1 MNRLL
6 IVTHSTLAQG
16 LYETL
21 SFFMGKLENVEYLN
35 AYVENND
42 IRMEFERKV
51 SSYGNDNVIVLTDIP
66 GGSVNQIAME
76 LMPKYGYHLVTGT
89 NLSMLLELAL
99 KQNDL
104 STEEIKEIVE
114 SSRSNVLYMNDLSI
128 ASTDNDDDL

>member
-21 SFFMGKLENVEYLN
+21 SFFMGKLDNVEYIN

-42 IRMEFERKV
+42 IRVVFENKIQ
-51 SSYGNDNVIVLTDIP
+51 SYGYDNVIVLTDIP

-89 NLSMLLELAL
+89 NLSMVLELAL
-99 KQNDL
+99 KQNEL
-104 STEEIKEIVE
+104 SNEEIKEIVDN
-114 SSRSNVLYMNDLSI
+114 SRNNVLYMNDLSI
-128 ASTDNDDDL
+128 ASTENDDL

>member
-21 SFFMGKLENVEYLN
+21 SFFMGKLDNVEYIN

-42 IRMEFERKV
+42 IRVVFENKIQ
-51 SSYGNDNVIVLTDIP
+51 SYGDDNVIVLTDIP
-66 GGSVNQIAME
+66 GGSVNQIALE

-89 NLSMLLELAL
+89 NLSMVLELAL
-99 KQNDL
+99 KQNEL
-104 STEEIKEIVE
+104 SNEEIKEIVDN
-114 SSRSNVLYMNDLSI
+114 SRNNVLYMNDLSI
-128 ASTDNDDDL
+128 ASTENDDL

>member
-21 SFFMGKLENVEYLN
+21 SFFMGKLDNVEYIN

-42 IRMEFERKV
+42 IRVVFENKIQ
-51 SSYGNDNVIVLTDIP
+51 SYGDDNVIVLTDIP

-89 NLSMLLELAL
+89 NLSMVLELAL
-99 KQNDL
+99 KQNEL
-104 STEEIKEIVE
+104 SNEEIKEIVDN
-114 SSRSNVLYMNDLSI
+114 SRNNVLYMNDLSI
-128 ASTDNDDDL
+128 ASTENDDL

>member
-21 SFFMGKLENVEYLN
+21 SFFMGKLDNVEYIN

-42 IRMEFERKV
+42 IRVVFENKIQ
-51 SSYGNDNVIVLTDIP
+51 SYGDDNVIVLTDIP

-89 NLSMLLELAL
+89 NLSMVLELAL
-99 KQNDL
+99 KQNEL
-104 STEEIKEIVE
+104 SHEEIKEIVDN
-114 SSRSNVLYMNDLSI
+114 SRNNVLYMNDLSI
-128 ASTDNDDDL
+128 ASTENDDL

>member
-21 SFFMGKLENVEYLN
+21 SFFMGKLDYVEYIN

-42 IRMEFERKV
+42 IRLVFENKIQ
-51 SSYGNDNVIVLTDIP
+51 SEGDDNVIVLTDIP

-89 NLSMLLELAL
+89 NLSMVLELAL
-99 KQNDL
+99 KQNEL
-104 STEEIKEIVE
+104 SNEEIKEIVDN
-114 SSRSNVLYMNDLSI
+114 SRNNVLYMNDLSI
-128 ASTDNDDDL
+128 ASTENDDL

>member
-6 IVTHSTLAQG
+6 IETHSTLAQG

-21 SFFMGKLENVEYLN
+21 SFFMGKLDNVEYIN

-42 IRMEFERKV
+42 IRVVFENKIQ
-51 SSYGNDNVIVLTDIP
+51 SYGDDNVIVLTDIP

-89 NLSMLLELAL
+89 NLSMVLELAL
-99 KQNDL
+99 KQNEL
-104 STEEIKEIVE
+104 SNEEIKEIVDN
-114 SSRSNVLYMNDLSI
+114 SRNNVLYMNDLSI
-128 ASTDNDDDL
+128 ASTENDDL

>member
-1 MNRLL
+1 MNRIL

-21 SFFMGKLENVEYLN
+21 SFFMGKLDNVEYIN

-42 IRMEFERKV
+42 IRTTFENKIQ
-51 SSYGNDNVIVLTDIP
+51 SYGDDNVIVLTDIP

-89 NLSMLLELAL
+89 NLSMVLELAL
-99 KQNDL
+99 KQNEL
-104 STEEIKEIVE
+104 SNEEIKEIVDN
-114 SSRSNVLYMNDLSI
+114 SRNNVLYMNDLSI
-128 ASTDNDDDL
+128 ASTENDDL

>member
-21 SFFMGKLENVEYLN
+21 SFFMGKLDNVEYIN

-42 IRMEFERKV
+42 IRVVFENKIQ
-51 SSYGNDNVIVLTDIP
+51 SYGDDNVIVLTDIP

-89 NLSMLLELAL
+89 NLSMVLELAL
-99 KQNDL
+99 KQNEL
-104 STEEIKEIVE
+104 SNEEIKETVDN
-114 SSRSNVLYMNDLSI
+114 SRNNVMYMNDLSI
-128 ASTDNDDDL
+128 TSTENDDL

>member
-1 MNRLL
+1 MNRVL

-21 SFFMGKLENVEYLN
+21 SFFMGKLDNVEYIN

-42 IRMEFERKV
+42 IRVVFENKIQ
-51 SSYGNDNVIVLTDIP
+51 SYGDDNVIVLTDIP

-89 NLSMLLELAL
+89 NLSMVLELAL
-99 KQNDL
+99 KQNEL
-104 STEEIKEIVE
+104 SNEEIKEIVDN
-114 SSRSNVLYMNDLSI
+114 SRNNVLYMNDLSI
-128 ASTDNDDDL
+128 ASTENDDL

>member
-21 SFFMGKLENVEYLN
+21 SFFMGKLDNVEYIN

-42 IRMEFERKV
+42 IRVVFENKIQ
-51 SSYGNDNVIVLTDIP
+51 SYGDDNVIVLTDIP

-89 NLSMLLELAL
+89 NLSMVLELAL
-99 KQNDL
+99 KQNEL
-104 STEEIKEIVE
+104 SNEEIKEIVDN
-114 SSRSNVLYMNDLSI
+114 SWNNVLYMNDLSI
-128 ASTDNDDDL
+128 ASTENDDL